1 MNITQY
7 AKTRY
12 TTKAFDGSKKIPAET
27 LEEIRNLLRHAPSSV
42 NSQPWHFVIA
52 GTDLGKARVAK
63 ATQPG
68 YAYNEGKILNASHV
82 VVLCARTDFD
92 EAHLNALL
100 EQEDKDGRFAT
111 PEAKAG
117 QHTARSFYVNLHRLD
132 LKDAQ
137 DWAEKQVYL
146 ALGTLLLGASTLGV
160 DACPMEGFDRATLD
174 QELGLTAQGLTAVV
188 LVGLGYRSSEDFN
201 AKLPKSRLSADCI
214 FTAI

>member
-7 AKTRY
+7 AKARY
-12 TTKAFDGSKKIPAET
+12 TTKAFDSSKKIPAET
-27 LEEIRNLLRHAPSSV
+27 IDEIRSLLRHAPSSV

-52 GTDLGKARVAK
+52 GSDPGKARVAK

-68 YAYNEGKILNASHV
+68 YAYNEAKIINASHV

-92 EAHLNALL
+92 EAHLSALL

-117 QHTARSFYVNLHRLD
+117 QHNARSFYVNLHRLD

-137 DWAEKQVYL
+137 EWAEKQVYL

-174 QELGLTAQGLTAVV
+174 HELGLTAKSLSAVA

-201 AKLPKSRLSADCI
+201 ARLPKSRLPAEII
-214 FTAI
+214 FTEI

>member
-1 MNITQY
+1 MNITQH

-12 TTKAFDGSKKIPAET
+12 TTKAFDSSKKIPAET
-27 LEEIRNLLRHAPSSV
+27 IEEIRNLLRHAPSSV

-52 GTDLGKARVAK
+52 GSDAGKACVAK

-68 YAYNEGKILNASHV
+68 YAYNEAKILNASNV
-82 VVLCARTDFD
+82 LVLCARTDFD
-92 EAHLNALL
+92 EAHLSALL

-111 PEAKAG
+111 PEAKSG
-117 QHTARSFYVNLHRLD
+117 QHNARSFYVNLHRND

-137 DWAEKQVYL
+137 QWAEKQVYL

-174 QELGLTAQGLTAVV
+174 HELGLSAKGLTAVV
-188 LVGLGYRSSEDFN
+188 LVALGYRSSEDFN
-201 AKLPKSRLSADCI
+201 ARLPKSRLPTAAT
-214 FTAI
+214 FTNI